1 MARIAAIALAVF
13 AVGCSRFFER
23 SSDDGAV
30 ATAAAIAAPA
40 ATSVEA
46 SAIVV
51 APFGPAVRSSDA
63 QSPSEPLRVLV
74 GGDLIPHRPSL
85 AAPSSILSAL
95 TPLTP
100 VFKQADAVVANYEA
114 ATGEL
119 SKKAFRLAYAAPPAW
134 LDALSQAGIT
144 AVTVANNHACD
155 LGHGGVEATL
165 EAASKS
171 GLGVLGGD
179 SEPGGRDPWAP
190 RTLVERDGKRVCAVA
205 WTTLINAE
213 GSCAR
218 TTRLA
223 IATENA
229 AGRQKVAAAL
239 QRARSTC
246 DATIAII
253 HGGVEYVPQTPE
265 VMAVAREAAESGADA
280 VVIHHP
286 HVASPVVVHATKDK
300 RQIPIFASVGN
311 LVSNQGESWKPP
323 MFPVLRENRRLVCV
337 NGWTRLGVLADLAFD
352 FKETPKLDWSF
363 HLVWTENEH
372 ADDRKVRI
380 PRIVTRVL
388 DPAKD
393 AAIVERLTD
402 DEHGPLDLFD
412 DPCWAERPVFTDA
425 DRGRDARCE
434 TTLVRS
440 PPPASQVAAA
450 VRPKKKKRQAPS
462 GHEVAIDPRR
472 AGSI

>member
-1 MARIAAIALAVF
+1 MARIAAIALAVL
-13 AVGCSRFFER
+13 AVGCTRFFER

-30 ATAAAIAAPA
+30 APAAAIAAPA
-40 ATSVEA
+40 STAVEA
-46 SAIVV
+46 PAIVV
-51 APFGPAVRSSDA
+51 APFGPPAVEV
-63 QSPSEPLRVLV
+63 PSEPLRVLV

-119 SKKAFRLAYAAPPAW
+119 SKKAFRLAYAASPAW
-134 LDALSQAGIT
+134 LDALPQVGIT

-165 EAASKS
+165 QAASKS

-179 SEPGGRDPWAP
+179 SVGDPWAP

-229 AGRQKVAAAL
+229 AGRQKVAAAI

-253 HGGVEYVPQTPE
+253 HGGIEYVPQTPA

-352 FKETPKLDWSF
+352 FKGAPKLDWSF

-388 DPAKD
+388 DPEKD
-393 AAIVERLTD
+393 AAIVERLTA
-402 DEHGPLDLFD
+402 DEHGPLELFD
-412 DPCWAERPVFTDA
+412 DPCWAQRPVYTDG

-440 PPPASQVAAA
+440 PPPPSQVAAA
-450 VRPKKKKRQAPS
+450 VRPKKKKRSAPS
-462 GHEVAIDPRR
+462 GHEVAIDPRKR
-472 AGSI
+472 GSI